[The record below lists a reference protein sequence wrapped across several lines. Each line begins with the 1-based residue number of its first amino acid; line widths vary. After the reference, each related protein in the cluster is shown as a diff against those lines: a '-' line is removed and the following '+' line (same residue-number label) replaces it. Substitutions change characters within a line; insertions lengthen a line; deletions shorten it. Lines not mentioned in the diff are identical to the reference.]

1 MLYVY
6 RYVLCVYKQREQK
19 QLQALN
25 INGSGPN
32 SEWIRVDTHNR
43 EREENTVPGAPTS
56 IRPHAESQSIAISWT
71 PPLDDGIMVGGFMQ
85 NYTIFNNN
93 YRYAVI

>member
-1 MLYVY
+1 MNV
-6 RYVLCVYKQREQK
+6 
-19 QLQALN
+19 
-25 INGSGPN
+25 NGSGPN

-71 PPLDDGIMVGGFMQ
+71 PPLDDGIMVRGYMIGWG
-85 NYTIFNNN
+85 IGVPDSSIHKVNNN
-93 YRYAVI
+93 PPSIHPTPFL